1 MASDLSNNYN
11 RSSSLNTRITPTDVD
26 LEQPEPK
33 IGPDPRPES
42 DGPDYSKRA
51 QWLRA
56 AVLGANDG
64 LLSIASLMVGVGAV
78 RPDVMTMVL
87 TGLAGLFGGACSMAM
102 GELVS
107 VYSQYDTELAQL
119 LREHR
124 ARPGPP
130 GLLEERKRELPSPYR
145 AAAASAAAFA
155 AGAAVPLLSGAFIKE
170 YSVRL
175 AVVVAMVSVALFGFG
190 WLGAALGRAP
200 PLRSSVR
207 ILIGGWLAMGI
218 TFGLIKLVGTTGI

>member
-1 MASDLSNNYN
+1 MATEFSSNIIK
-11 RSSSLNTRITPTDVD
+11 SPSLNKVTPTNMD
-26 LEQPEPK
+26 LEKAGLEPE
-33 IGPDPRPES
+33 
-42 DGPDYSKRA
+42 GPDYSKRG

-78 RPDVMTMVL
+78 KPDVKIMVL

-102 GELVS
+102 GEFVS

-119 LREHR
+119 LREHQ

-130 GLLEERKRELPSPYR
+130 GSLEEKKRELPSPFR
-145 AAAASAAAFA
+145 AAAASAVAFA
-155 AGAAVPLLSGAFIKE
+155 VGAAVPLLAGAFIKE
-170 YSVRL
+170 YRVRL
-175 AVVVAMVSVALFGFG
+175 AAVVTMVSVALFGFG
-190 WLGAALGRAP
+190 WLGAALGKAP
-200 PLRSSVR
+200 PLKSSVR

-218 TFGLIKLVGTTGI
+218 TFGLTKLVGTTGI